1 MTTPLKI
8 VIPMAGL
15 GSRLRPHTW
24 SKPKPLVPL
33 AGGTVLD
40 HLINMFKT
48 VPEIEKA
55 EFIFILSLNQGDQI
69 QEFISKNY
77 PQKKVKY
84 VIQPE
89 MKGQSDAL
97 WQARTHIKGRMIM
110 VFSDTLIENTYEFLE
125 TEGSDA
131 IAWVKAVPDPRRFGV
146 AEVNSSGFVTR
157 LIEKP
162 RDMDNNLAVVGFYYF
177 REGEALIEAIE
188 DQIERKVSL
197 KGEFFLTD
205 AINILIEKGVKM
217 RVENV
222 THWLDAGTPEALMDT
237 NRFLLENGRANSDL
251 ARDFEDTVII
261 PPVNIHPEARISGS
275 IIGPN
280 VSIGAGSVI
289 QGSIMR
295 DTIVGLSAHITSSQ
309 LENSL
314 LGNQV
319 VVNGQTGKFNLGD
332 HSWAVK

>member
-40 HLINMFKT
+40 HLMNMFKT
-48 VPEIEKA
+48 ITDIDKA
-55 EFIFILSLNQGDQI
+55 EYILILSPNQGNQI
-69 QEFISKNY
+69 QEFISRNY
-77 PQKKVKY
+77 PHKKVKF
-84 VIQPE
+84 VVQPE

-97 WQARTHIKGRMIM
+97 WQARTHLKGRMIM
-110 VFSDTLIENTYEFLE
+110 VFSDTLIENTYEFL
-125 TEGSDA
+125 TTDGSDA

-177 REGEALIEAIE
+177 REGEALVTAIE
-188 DQIERKVSL
+188 EQIERNVSL

-217 RVENV
+217 RIENV

-237 NRFLLENGRANSDL
+237 NRFLLENGRSNTEL
-251 ARDFEDTVII
+251 AREFEDAVII

-275 IIGPN
+275 IIGPH

-289 QGSIMR
+289 QDSILR
-295 DTIVGLSAHITSSQ
+295 DSVVGLSTHITSSQ
-309 LENSL
+309 LESSL

-319 VVNGQTGKFNLGD
+319 VVNGQIGKFNLGD

>member
-40 HLINMFKT
+40 HLMNMFKT
-48 VPEIEKA
+48 VTDVDKA
-55 EFIFILSLNQGDQI
+55 EFIFILSPNQGDQI
-69 QEFISKNY
+69 QEFVSKNY
-77 PQKKVKY
+77 PQKKVRF

-97 WQARTHIKGRMIM
+97 WQARAHLKGRTIM
-110 VFSDTLIENTYEFLE
+110 VFSDTLIENTYEFLD

-177 REGEALIEAIE
+177 REGEALVAAIE
-188 DQIERKVSL
+188 EQIERNVSL

-205 AINILIEKGVKM
+205 AINILIEKGIKM
-217 RVENV
+217 RIENV

-237 NRFLLENGRANSDL
+237 NRFLLENGRASTDL
-251 ARDFEDTVII
+251 TRDFEDTVII
-261 PPVNIHPEARISGS
+261 PPVNIHSEARISGS
-275 IIGPN
+275 IIGPY

-289 QGSIMR
+289 QGSILR
-295 DTIVGLSAHITSSQ
+295 DTIVGLSAHITGSQ
-309 LENSL
+309 LESSL

-319 VVNGQTGKFNLGD
+319 VVNGQIGKFNLGD

>member
-1 MTTPLKI
+1 MVTPLKI

-40 HLINMFKT
+40 HLMNMFNT
-48 VPEIEKA
+48 IPDVDNA
-55 EFIFILSLNQGDQI
+55 EFIFILSPNQGEMI

-77 PQKKVKY
+77 PQKKVNF
-84 VIQPE
+84 VLQSE

-97 WQARTHIKGRMIM
+97 WQARKFLKGRMIM
-110 VFSDTLIENTYEFLE
+110 VFSDTLIENTYEFLA

-146 AEVNSSGFVTR
+146 AEVNSTGFVTR

-177 REGEALIEAIE
+177 RQGEALVAAIE
-188 DQIERKVSL
+188 EQIERKVSL

-217 RVENV
+217 RTENV

-237 NRFLLENGRANSDL
+237 NRFLLENGRANTDL
-251 ARDFEDTVII
+251 TRDFEDTVII
-261 PPVNIHPEARISGS
+261 PPVNIHPEARIGGS
-275 IIGPN
+275 IIGPH

-289 QGSIMR
+289 QGSIIR
-295 DTIVGLSAHITSSQ
+295 DTIVGVSAHITSSQ
-309 LENSL
+309 LESSL

-319 VVNGQTGKFNLGD
+319 VVNGQIGKLNLGD